1 MADKFDPLILK
12 ELQKSNE
19 AAAAAK
25 EAQKQ
30 SDIEAKKFSAEQVA
44 ELREIAEVSGFADL
58 NTTKAQREQAQ
69 NDIKML
75 DNQAKLLGIS
85 AEELTAR
92 QREKEDIEQQKVAL
106 QEMKDAITALLV
118 VMQMRILHYK
128 ENRQTL
134 QSKKQD

>member
-1 MADKFDPLILK
+1 MVLQHSIQQKHK
-12 ELQKSNE
+12 ENKP
-19 AAAAAK
+19 
-25 EAQKQ
+25 
-30 SDIEAKKFSAEQVA
+30 
-44 ELREIAEVSGFADL
+44 
-58 NTTKAQREQAQ
+58 Q

-106 QEMKDAITALLV
+106 QEMKDAITLLV